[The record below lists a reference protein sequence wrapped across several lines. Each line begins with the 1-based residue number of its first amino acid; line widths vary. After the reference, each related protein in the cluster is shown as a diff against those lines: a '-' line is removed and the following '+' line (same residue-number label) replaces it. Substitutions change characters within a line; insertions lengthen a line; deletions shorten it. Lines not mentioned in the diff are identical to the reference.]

1 MRDGENP
8 YGLSHHFQGLDY
20 IKDRP
25 RKNFA
30 RFDKLQSQL

>member
-8 YGLSHHFQGLDY
+8 YGLSHHFLGLDH

-25 RKNFA
+25 RKKNFA
-30 RFDKLQSQL
+30 RFDKL